1 MRLKP
6 ETEGAGGVD
15 LSGSVNAVVGKAAGA
30 TLGDTDNGT
39 SNRKAGI
46 VARTAPAVM
55 RRRIMTPS
63 AEMIVLPFTLPM
75 GRRSGRPTANR
86 AKAQIALLLLS
97 GRWPFNGLARFW
109 SNHSWWVCKSSP
121 AATIIFLNRMNA
133 LSARA
138 TFTATWSNNL
148 DTTPLP
154 LEAGAMRSRHQAKL
168 FPTNPRGRVK
178 PLRAS
183 RSLSAPVGE
192 SKR

>member
-1 MRLKP
+1 MTLKP
-6 ETEGAGGVD
+6 ETEGAIGVD
-15 LSGSVNAVVGKAAGA
+15 LTGSVNAVAGA

-63 AEMIVLPFTLPM
+63 AEMIILPFTLPM

-86 AKAQIALLLLS
+86 AKAQIAILLLS
-97 GRWPFNGLARFW
+97 GRSPFNGLARFW
-109 SNHSWWVCKSSP
+109 SNHSCWVCKSSP
-121 AATIIFLNRMNA
+121 AATIIFLNRMKA

-154 LEAGAMRSRHQAKL
+154 LEAGAMRSRHQVKL